1 MVKVPIVPS
10 FSKFHFLG
18 FFGKVDGYF
27 EKKPLKTFGN
37 ADLRKFFFA
46 SCILPLLMSS
56 QDVKNFGFLGK
67 RDGFFRKIFES
78 FQKHST
84 WILCFRKWSKSYS
97 GLCNLKMSKAWDFS
111 EKWCFFGKFLK
122 VFRST
127 MLSIFDLECVSEFQI
142 AEEISKQSNFW
153 VFRRNRCLWKEPRIF
168 SEIGK
173 RGIFLLAYVSNRI
186 IAQENSERSK
196 IWKIPEKR
204 RVNSKNR
211 LNFFKIAIFGKIFI
225 ECVSKGNF
233 ALKLSKV
240 SDLGFCWKNRWVFL
254 VKKLDYFSKSTILTS
269 LL

>member
-1 MVKVPIVPS
+1 MGFLEKETDFFEKYLKV
-10 FSKFHFLG
+10 FKNTQH
-18 FFGKVDGYF
+18 GYF
-27 EKKPLKTFGN
+27 ASESDLKV
-37 ADLRKFFFA
+37 
-46 SCILPLLMSS
+46 ILAYAISKCPKLEI
-56 QDVKNFGFLGK
+56 
-67 RDGFFRKIFES
+67 FRK
-78 FQKHST
+78 
-84 WILCFRKWSKSYS
+84 
-97 GLCNLKMSKAWDFS
+97 NDVFS
-111 EKWCFFGKFLK
+111 EKFLK

-240 SDLGFCWKNRWVFL
+240 SDLGFCWKNRWVFWEKSL
-254 VKKLDYFSKSTILTS
+254 TIFQSPLFWQVCYRSRLKWCFYPEDFSKSVEFGFLRK
-269 LL
+269 